1 MNVKEFLSSELRQS
15 LGLDREYGSNKLQ
28 PGERVKNRSRKR
40 GRVELESAEAAKEA
54 KISRG

>member
-1 MNVKEFLSSELRQS
+1 MKEFLSSELRQS